1 MITTT
6 MVLAGS
12 APSPREE
19 EASSDAGALRWA
31 GLLGVGFVVLVAA
44 SVLIEGGRP
53 DTFATDAEITR
64 FFGAQASQTRGVI
77 AAFLLIP
84 AALLFLWFLGGLYG
98 RLRPTDRQSGQLSA
112 AVALGGGFFVTFLVA
127 AKLIDNITAA
137 SLAFSHTYSIS
148 FQEARI
154 TAGLAYWVQGASM
167 AGASALLVAASILA
181 CRARQVPSWA
191 AVAGYVLA
199 AVGPASV
206 ALNGVPILLFF
217 VWIVAAGI
225 VLARGS
231 AASRGTHRV
240 SRERRAA
247 HGP

>member
-6 MVLAGS
+6 TVPAGS

-19 EASSDAGALRWA
+19 EASSDAGAVRWA
-31 GLLGVGFVVLVAA
+31 GLSGVGFAVLVAA
-44 SVLIEGGRP
+44 SVLTEGGRP

-64 FFGAQASQTRGVI
+64 FFGTHANQTRGVI

-84 AALLFLWFLGGLYG
+84 AAFLFLWFLGG
-98 RLRPTDRQSGQLSA
+98 LRPTDRQSGQLS
-112 AVALGGGFFVTFLVA
+112 VALTLGGGLFVTFLVA

-148 FQEARI
+148 FQEARL

-167 AGASALLVAASILA
+167 AGASALLAAASILA
-181 CRARQVPSWA
+181 RRARMVPSWA

-206 ALNGVPILLFF
+206 ALNGVPILLF
-217 VWIVAAGI
+217 VCWIVAAGI

-231 AASRGTHRV
+231 AASLGAHGS

-247 HGP
+247 DGP

>member
-1 MITTT
+1 MAMDQANDAPQYRAMT
-6 MVLAGS
+6 LADLASLLTGANQS
-12 APSPREE
+12 ARWRLLAEFLEE
-19 EASSDAGALRWA
+19 
-31 GLLGVGFVVLVAA
+31 
-44 SVLIEGGRP
+44 
-53 DTFATDAEITR
+53 
-64 FFGAQASQTRGVI
+64 
-77 AAFLLIP
+77 FLLIP
-84 AALLFLWFLGGLYG
+84 AAFLFLWFLGGLCG
-98 RLRPTDRQSGQLSA
+98 RLRPADRQSGQLSA
-112 AVALGGGFFVTFLVA
+112 ALALGGGLFVTFLVA

-137 SLAFSHTYSIS
+137 SLAFSHTYGASP
-148 FQEARI
+148 QEARI

-181 CRARQVPSWA
+181 RRARMVPAWA
-191 AVAGYVLA
+191 AVFGYVLA

-231 AASRGTHRV
+231 AASRGAHRV

>member
-6 MVLAGS
+6 TVPAGS
-12 APSPREE
+12 APSPRE

-31 GLLGVGFVVLVAA
+31 GLSGVGFAVLVAA

-64 FFGAQASQTRGVI
+64 FFGTQANQTRGVI

-84 AALLFLWFLGGLYG
+84 AALLFLWFLGGLSG
-98 RLRPTDRQSGQLSA
+98 RLRPADRQSGQLSA
-112 AVALGGGFFVTFLVA
+112 AVALGGGLFVTFLVA

-137 SLAFSHTYSIS
+137 SLAFSRTYRIDP
-148 FQEARI
+148 QEARLA
-154 TAGLAYWVQGASM
+154 AGLAYWVQGASM

-181 CRARQVPSWA
+181 RRARMVPAWA
-191 AVAGYVLA
+191 AVFGYVLA
-199 AVGPASV
+199 AIGPASV

-225 VLARGS
+225 VLARGA
-231 AASRGTHRV
+231 AASPGAHGV

>member
-6 MVLAGS
+6 TVPAGS
-12 APSPREE
+12 APSPRE

-31 GLLGVGFVVLVAA
+31 GLSGVGFVV
-44 SVLIEGGRP
+44 
-53 DTFATDAEITR
+53 
-64 FFGAQASQTRGVI
+64 
-77 AAFLLIP
+77 
-84 AALLFLWFLGGLYG
+84 
-98 RLRPTDRQSGQLSA
+98 
-112 AVALGGGFFVTFLVA
+112 LVA

-137 SLAFSHTYSIS
+137 SLAFSHTYGASP
-148 FQEARI
+148 QEARI

-167 AGASALLVAASILA
+167 AGASALLAAASILA
-181 CRARQVPSWA
+181 RRARQVPAWA

-225 VLARGS
+225 VLTRSG
-231 AASRGTHRV
+231 AASPGAHRV